1 MKRSGKVIAGAL
13 ICLGVG
19 AIGLGFSLPAAL
31 GDGVDRYNEMVVGQ
45 SLSYETYE
53 VPGTVTGLRITQSDG
68 RWSSIQIKGSQDGM
82 IRLQVPDNGLYRQ
95 PVSVNQSGDQATI
108 TFGSPEMQKLS
119 KENISKMWLAS
130 NFGYSMILEVPDT
143 VTILSDENDGIHF
156 YLDRSAAPVNAEI
169 LGEYG
174 FQPSEEYLKREE
186 ENRREEALREENE
199 RLRQE
204 LEAWQE
210 NAEMVMVT
218 PEVTVIPKEEGEMA
232 EVEGYPLEQLKE
244 EGLMPFIPLS
254 INIVDDEETLAL
266 RGELIRR
273 RIHLRSDL
281 EQVLMEEVPNGMD
294 EYDAENYY
302 FDGTSQLS
310 QLETEIRDR
319 RTSQLMEYFEGQ
331 GLSQQ
336 RCEEIRYWVLT
347 ITDLET
353 PLRDAQ
359 DRIYLEQAKKRSG
372 LDTDP
377 AVLDTLIRREE
388 EIREGMERDMGQLLA
403 LGFDWQTGLGE
414 PQPLPQQEEPVQE
427 NPQVS

>member
-1 MKRSGKVIAGAL
+1 
-13 ICLGVG
+13 
-19 AIGLGFSLPAAL
+19 
-31 GDGVDRYNEMVVGQ
+31 
-45 SLSYETYE
+45 
-53 VPGTVTGLRITQSDG
+53 
-68 RWSSIQIKGSQDGM
+68 
-82 IRLQVPDNGLYRQ
+82 
-95 PVSVNQSGDQATI
+95 
-108 TFGSPEMQKLS
+108 
-119 KENISKMWLAS
+119 MWLAS

-156 YLDRSAAPVNAEI
+156 YLDRSAAPVNAEM

-186 ENRREEALREENE
+186 ENRQEEALREENE

-218 PEVTVIPKEEGEMA
+218 PEVTVIPKEDGEMA

-254 INIVDDEETLAL
+254 TSIVDDEETLAL

-281 EQVLMEEVPNGMD
+281 EQILMEEVPNGMD

-331 GLSQQ
+331 GLEQQ